1 MPITFI
7 GYEQDKHCM
16 KKMCRAGKG
25 MEVHSYLLPPC
36 ISEPTFIV
44 IYSQMFPDLLQNYLT
59 LNE

>member
-1 MPITFI
+1 
-7 GYEQDKHCM
+7 M
-16 KKMCRAGKG
+16 KQMCRAGKG

-36 ISEPTFIV
+36 ISEPTFSV